1 MLVLTRKLNEAVNLG
16 DSIKISILSIEN
28 DRVRIGIEAPA
39 DMRIIRSELL
49 DEIKNINKEA
59 INTDI
64 VIFSKEN

>member
-1 MLVLTRKLNEAVNLG
+1 
-16 DSIKISILSIEN
+16 LSIEN